1 MAGAMRKVA
10 LAFPLMVLA
19 GLKPC
24 ATVFATALVADSQAS
39 SPVNEIS
46 ASEKAAG
53 WIPLFDGE
61 TLNGWT
67 TIGGIKWS
75 VVDGA
80 ITANPGA
87 QPVIPTAE
95 AKQTW
100 PQGFLRSVATFSDF
114 ELTAEFWSE
123 QDTNSGLFIRCAAPA
138 NPGSLGSC
146 YEINISD
153 PHATSPTG
161 SIVGVHSTLPHRVQS
176 AGKWSRFDVMAD
188 GAHLVVKVNG
198 ETTTDARDEK
208 LREGAIGLQAG
219 GPTGSGPIKFRNIKI
234 RPLRAAK

>member
-1 MAGAMRKVA
+1 MIRLPLRFKTAMLIIA
-10 LAFPLMVLA
+10 LASLV
-19 GLKPC
+19 
-24 ATVFATALVADSQAS
+24 TVRAQDGWTA
-39 SPVNEIS
+39 
-46 ASEKAAG
+46 
-53 WIPLFDGE
+53 LFDGK

-67 TIGGIKWS
+67 VIGGVQWT
-75 VVDGA
+75 VTDGA
-80 ITANPGA
+80 ISAE
-87 QPVIPTAE
+87 PVRQKVPPFGN

-100 PQGFLRSVATFSDF
+100 PQGFLRTTESFGDF

-123 QDTNSGLFIRCAAPA
+123 QDTNSGLFIRCAAPTS
-138 NPGSLGSC
+138 PSGLGSC

-176 AGKWSRFDVMAD
+176 AGKWSRFDVVAD
-188 GAHLVVKVNG
+188 GSHLVVKVNG

-219 GPTGSGPIKFRNIKI
+219 GPTGSGPIKFRNIRI
-234 RPLRAAK
+234 RPLRTK